1 MRPFTS
7 AVRRLLAALRRPVP
21 SPRGPVGPVPRATP
35 PPTGPTPERM
45 DYLLAVLRA
54 LSAWW
59 T

>member
-7 AVRRLLAALRRPVP
+7 AVRRLLAALRRPVT
-21 SPRGPVGPVPRATP
+21 SPRGPVGPVPSATP
-35 PPTGPTPERM
+35 RTGPTPERM